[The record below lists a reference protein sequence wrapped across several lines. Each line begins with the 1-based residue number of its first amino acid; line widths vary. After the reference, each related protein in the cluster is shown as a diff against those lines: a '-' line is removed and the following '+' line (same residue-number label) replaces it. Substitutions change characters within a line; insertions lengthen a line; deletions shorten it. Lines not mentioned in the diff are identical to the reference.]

1 MAWDFSTDPQF
12 EEQLVWMR
20 ELRARGDLPPR
31 DAATSPT
38 TSSSRSSSP
47 SRTRCKARGLWAA
60 HLPAELGGMGFGQ
73 VQPGPHA
80 RDPRPV
86 ALRPGRLRQQRA
98 RLAATPSCWPPG
110 MEMTGRED
118 IRERWLASRCS
129 TARSRS
135 GFSMTEPETA
145 GSDPRLLKT
154 RATRDGDEWVING
167 HKWYTTNGS
176 VADILIV
183 MAVTNP
189 DVHPY
194 QGSSMF
200 VVPVGT
206 PGVTIVRDV
215 GSMDDPE
222 VTYGRFGNHAEIV
235 YEDVRVPA
243 DHLIGPE
250 GSGFLLA
257 QTRLGPGA
265 HPPLHALAGPVPAGL
280 RHDVR
285 ARAQP
290 LHPRVA
296 ARREADVQNW
306 IADSAAEMHAARLMT
321 LHAAWKMDQV
331 GASASRDEIA
341 MIKYYGATVLH
352 NVIDRAIQTH
362 GALGYSADMPLEA
375 MYRWAR
381 AARIYDGPDEVH
393 RQTVARH
400 ALKRYDAARGAQRVH
415 PRARAG
421 RAREVRRRARVP
433 RGRPA
438 SSAGRGPR
446 PRRADRR
453 RRGRWRAS
461 GTSHAGVDVA
471 RDVLAARVVGAVDDQ
486 LVDHVRRG

>member
-12 EEQLVWMR
+12 EEKLAWMR
-20 ELRARGDLPPR
+20 VFVREEVFPLETLDLTRDELLRLIKPLQEEVK
-31 DAATSPT
+31 S
-38 TSSSRSSSP
+38 
-47 SRTRCKARGLWAA
+47 RGLWAA
-60 HLPAELGGMGFGQ
+60 HLPPALGGMGFGQ
-73 VQPGPHA
+73 VQLGLMHEVLGQSPYGPVVFGNNA
-80 RDPRPV
+80 PDSGN
-86 ALRPGRLRQQRA
+86 AEL
-98 RLAATPSCWPPG
+98 LAAG

-118 IRERWLASRCS
+118 IRARWLQPLLDGDL
-129 TARSRS
+129 RS

-215 GSMDDPE
+215 GSMDDPQ

-257 QTRLGPGA
+257 QARLGPGRIHHCMRWLGQSQRA
-265 HPPLHALAGPVPAGL
+265 FDMMCERALSRFTHGSLLAEK
-280 RHDVR
+280 
-285 ARAQP
+285 QT
-290 LHPRVA
+290 
-296 ARREADVQNW
+296 VQNW

-331 GASASRDEIA
+331 GASAARDEIA

-352 NVIDRAIQTH
+352 NVIDRALQTH
-362 GALGYSADMPLEA
+362 GALGYAADMPLEQ

-400 ALKRYDAARGAQRVH
+400 ALKRYEPRDVPSEFIPARTQAAREKFADVL
-415 PRARAG
+415 
-421 RAREVRRRARVP
+421 EFLE
-433 RGRPA
+433 
-438 SSAGRGPR
+438 
-446 PRRADRR
+446 ADR
-453 RRGRWRAS
+453 A
-461 GTSHAGVDVA
+461 
-471 RDVLAARVVGAVDDQ
+471 
-486 LVDHVRRG
+486 